1 MQVSVI
7 SGVFDFTFYIKN
19 SKFKEITEMKKLTVK
34 KQVELFAQDCKLI
47 NLRYEYSGFTG
58 TEKWAIITEL
68 SEEALWDKYPDVI
81 SRYTPF
87 ILLSMAQGEVI
98 SESHRNNDKYEKR
111 SKRTIDV
118 YGYEDDIFEQ
128 FHPKSIAPFI
138 DPFDKAEE
146 EQIEEEKEK
155 LRQLELSK
163 VRQALS
169 MLQPVQR
176 ERLLKSVLLGISSRK
191 IAKEEGIN
199 YSSVDKSIAAAIK
212 NFKKFYENL

>member
-1 MQVSVI
+1 
-7 SGVFDFTFYIKN
+7 
-19 SKFKEITEMKKLTVK
+19 MKKLTVNE
-34 KQVELFAQDCKLI
+34 QEELFAQDCKLI

-118 YGYEDDIFEQ
+118 YGYEDDIFE
-128 FHPKSIAPFI
+128 FHLIGCIQDERFTDTITFQINIAFVDQKCVSIRSWVY
-138 DPFDKAEE
+138 
-146 EQIEEEKEK
+146 
-155 LRQLELSK
+155 L
-163 VRQALS
+163 
-169 MLQPVQR
+169 
-176 ERLLKSVLLGISSRK
+176 IST
-191 IAKEEGIN
+191 
-199 YSSVDKSIAAAIK
+199 
-212 NFKKFYENL
+212 

>member
-1 MQVSVI
+1 MIVE
-7 SGVFDFTFYIKN
+7 SGLSKN
-19 SKFKEITEMKKLTVK
+19 GIQKETNEAGGKQTERHFSS
-34 KQVELFAQDCKLI
+34 ELVPLRAILSMSHVRWEAKHIHGYDEYNYKLI
-47 NLRYEYSGFTG
+47 PAKEHVGRALTHIFAWLAGN
-58 TEKWAIITEL
+58 
-68 SEEALWDKYPDVI
+68 EENDHLAHALTRLAFAVE
-81 SRYTPF
+81 
-87 ILLSMAQGEVI
+87 M
-98 SESHRNNDKYEKR
+98 
-111 SKRTIDV
+111 
-118 YGYEDDIFEQ
+118 
-128 FHPKSIAPFI
+128 
-138 DPFDKAEE
+138 
-146 EQIEEEKEK
+146 IEEEKEK

>member
-1 MQVSVI
+1 MI
-7 SGVFDFTFYIKN
+7 SGVFDCDLIYQN
-19 SKFKEITEMKKLTVK
+19 SKFKEITEIKKLTVK

-138 DPFDKAEE
+138 DPFDKAKE

>member
-1 MQVSVI
+1 
-7 SGVFDFTFYIKN
+7 
-19 SKFKEITEMKKLTVK
+19 MKKLTVK

-118 YGYEDDIFEQ
+118 YGYEDDVFEQ
-128 FHPKSIAPFI
+128 FHPKSITPFI

-146 EQIEEEKEK
+146 EQIEEEKE
-155 LRQLELSK
+155 
-163 VRQALS
+163 
-169 MLQPVQR
+169 
-176 ERLLKSVLLGISSRK
+176 
-191 IAKEEGIN
+191 
-199 YSSVDKSIAAAIK
+199 
-212 NFKKFYENL
+212 

>member
-1 MQVSVI
+1 
-7 SGVFDFTFYIKN
+7 
-19 SKFKEITEMKKLTVK
+19 MKKLTVN

-163 VRQALS
+163 VRQQGIWRRRKPRHSEIRVHYVPVRAAHRRK
-169 MLQPVQR
+169 QPRRSAEVHH
-176 ERLLKSVLLGISSRK
+176 
-191 IAKEEGIN
+191 
-199 YSSVDKSIAAAIK
+199 
-212 NFKKFYENL
+212 

>member
-1 MQVSVI
+1 
-7 SGVFDFTFYIKN
+7 
-19 SKFKEITEMKKLTVK
+19 MKKFTVNE
-34 KQVELFAQDCKLI
+34 QEELFAKDCKLI
-47 NLRYEYSGFTG
+47 NLRYEYRGFTG
-58 TEKWAIITEL
+58 TEKWAIVTEL
-68 SEEALWDKYPDVI
+68 PEEALWDKYPDII
-81 SRYTPF
+81 SRHTPF

-128 FHPKSIAPFI
+128 FHPESIVPFI

-155 LRQLELSK
+155 LRKLELSK

-191 IAKEEGIN
+191 IAKEEEIN